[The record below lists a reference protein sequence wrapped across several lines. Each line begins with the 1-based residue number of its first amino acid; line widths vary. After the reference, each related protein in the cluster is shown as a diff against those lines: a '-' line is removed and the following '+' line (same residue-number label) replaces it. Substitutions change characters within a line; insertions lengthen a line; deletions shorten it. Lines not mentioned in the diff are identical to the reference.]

1 MSEMT
6 VAENPRGVE
15 RQEVLRTQFIKE
27 SVRVWRSGWIR
38 DDAYSLKC
46 VQPQN
51 TEAASTKCL

>member
-1 MSEMT
+1 MT

-38 DDAYSLKC
+38 DDAYSLQC